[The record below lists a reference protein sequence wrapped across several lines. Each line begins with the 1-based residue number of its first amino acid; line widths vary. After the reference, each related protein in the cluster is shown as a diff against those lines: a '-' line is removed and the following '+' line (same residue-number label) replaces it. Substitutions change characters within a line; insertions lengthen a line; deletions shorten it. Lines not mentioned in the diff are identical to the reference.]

1 MPPRA
6 EEVMLKL
13 NYFIV
18 SVLPVWLW
26 VVEGVLANDW
36 CPIQGGG
43 VVMRVQSIVI
53 AAPYYRNQ
61 TSVPALSSHLAH

>member
-18 SVLPVWLW
+18 SVLLVWLW

-43 VVMRVQSIVI
+43 EGGSNACTKYSHSCSILQKPDVS
-53 AAPYYRNQ
+53 ASPD
-61 TSVPALSSHLAH
+61 